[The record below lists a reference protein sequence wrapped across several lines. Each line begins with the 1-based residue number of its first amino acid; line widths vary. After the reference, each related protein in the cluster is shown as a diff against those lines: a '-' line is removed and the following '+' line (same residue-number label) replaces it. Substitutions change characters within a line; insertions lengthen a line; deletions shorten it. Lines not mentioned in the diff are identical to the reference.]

1 MPASTPDARIPTL
14 RAGPLHAGRAAM
26 TVQAI
31 RWESWALSE
40 EADRR
45 FRKIFI
51 GVAIPALIL
60 AALIT
65 LIQLE
70 TKKTETSAYSGA
82 QYVELQA
89 PQGEVTPA
97 PEEPKP
103 APKNEPKTEQA
114 PKPVQKQ
121 QPVQKPVP
129 APVPTQTAREVAQK
143 TQEMQA
149 IQDQLSDLRNQN
161 LSAVTTQTPLQ
172 TGIIASKGGV
182 GGGSAEAIA
191 ASAAATSGTG
201 VGGSGSVTSSQ
212 SGTGLGTR
220 RTGSVQ
226 SPVGFGHGQ
235 SHLPGEREAGARSLS
250 EIQEMFD
257 RNKGALTAIYNREAR
272 DNPNMGDGQIFVS
285 ITIAPDGSVT
295 SCNVVSSSFND
306 PDFEHKMVQ
315 RIMLFRFQAKSVPS
329 FTLPRY
335 RIDIH
340 PM

>member
-1 MPASTPDARIPTL
+1 
-14 RAGPLHAGRAAM
+14 M

-31 RWESWALSE
+31 RWETWALSE

-45 FRKIFI
+45 FRKIFAA
-51 GVAIPALIL
+51 VAIPALII

-65 LIQLE
+65 IFQLE
-70 TKKTETSAYSGA
+70 VKKTETSQYNGTE
-82 QYVELQA
+82 YVELQA
-89 PQGEVTPA
+89 PQGEQTPA
-97 PEEPKP
+97 PEQPKP
-103 APKNEPKTEQA
+103 AQENKPKTEEA
-114 PKPVQKQ
+114 PRPAQKVQPQVK
-121 QPVQKPVP
+121 
-129 APVPTQTAREVAQK
+129 PVPTQSAREVAQK

-161 LSAVTTQTPLQ
+161 LSAVTTQTPLEN
-172 TGIIASKGGV
+172 GVIASKGGV
-182 GGGSAEAIA
+182 GGGSAADIA
-191 ASAAATSGTG
+191 ASAAATSGNG
-201 VGGSGSVTSSQ
+201 IGGAGSVTSTQ

-235 SHLPGEREAGARSLS
+235 AKPGQGDHENGARSLG

-272 DNPNMGDGQIFVS
+272 DNPNMGDGQITVTL
-285 ITIAPDGSVT
+285 TIAPDGSVT
-295 SCNVVSSSFND
+295 SCTVLSSSYND
-306 PDFEHKMVQ
+306 PDFEHKIAQ
-315 RIMLFRFQAKSVPS
+315 RIMLFRFQPKNVPA

-335 RIDIH
+335 KIEIH

>member
-1 MPASTPDARIPTL
+1 MSTA
-14 RAGPLHAGRAAM
+14 H
-26 TVQAI
+26 AI

-45 FRKIFI
+45 FRKIFAV
-51 GVAIPALIL
+51 VAIPALIIAVL
-60 AALIT
+60 VTIF
-65 LIQLE
+65 QLE
-70 TKKTETSAYSGA
+70 VKKSVTGAYNGS

-89 PQGEVTPA
+89 PQGEVTPT
-97 PEEPKP
+97 PEQPKP
-103 APKNEPKTEQA
+103 APENKPKTEQA
-114 PKPVQKQ
+114 PKPAQKI
-121 QPVQKPVP
+121 QPQVKPVP
-129 APVPTQTAREVAQK
+129 TPVPTQTAREVAQK

-161 LSAVTTQTPLQ
+161 LNAVTTQTPLEN
-172 TGIIASKGGV
+172 GVIASKGGV

-191 ASAAATSGTG
+191 ASAAATSGNG
-201 VGGSGSVTSSQ
+201 IGGAGSVTSSQ

-226 SPVGFGHGQ
+226 SPVGFGHG
-235 SHLPGEREAGARSLS
+235 LAKPGPGDHEAGARSLG

-272 DNPNMGDGQIFVS
+272 DNPNMGDGQIYVS
-285 ITIAPDGSVT
+285 LTIAPDGSVS
-295 SCNVVSSSFND
+295 SCSVLSSSFND
-306 PDFEHKMVQ
+306 PDFEHKIVQ
-315 RIMLFRFQAKSVPS
+315 RIMLFRFQPKNVPS

-335 RIDIH
+335 KIEIH

>member
-1 MPASTPDARIPTL
+1 VS
-14 RAGPLHAGRAAM
+14 
-26 TVQAI
+26 VQVI

-51 GVAIPALIL
+51 AVAIPALII

-65 LIQLE
+65 IFQMQA
-70 TKKTETSAYSGA
+70 KKTEAGAYSGT

-89 PQGEVTPA
+89 PQGEVTPK

-103 APKNEPKTEQA
+103 APENKPKTESA
-114 PKPVQKQ
+114 PKPAKVQPQ
-121 QPVQKPVP
+121 VR
-129 APVPTQTAREVAQK
+129 PVPTPVPTETPREIAQK

-161 LSAVTTQTPLQ
+161 LNAVTTQTPL
-172 TGIIASKGGV
+172 TNGVIASKGGV

-201 VGGSGSVTSSQ
+201 IGGSGSVTSSQ

-226 SPVGFGHGQ
+226 SPVGFGRGQ
-235 SHLPGEREAGARSLS
+235 AKAGPDRENGARSLG

-257 RNKGALTAIYNREAR
+257 RNKGALTAIYNRAAR
-272 DNPNMGDGQIFVS
+272 DNPNLGDGQITIS
-285 ITIAPDGSVT
+285 LTIAPDGSVT
-295 SCNVVSSSFND
+295 CTVISSSFND
-306 PDFEHKMVQ
+306 PDLEHKEAQ
-315 RIMLFRFQAKSVPS
+315 RIMLFRFPAKNVPP
-329 FTLPRY
+329 FTLQRY
-335 RIDIH
+335 KIEIH